1 MNKIY
6 SVVVIDGQ
14 GGKVGKALVE
24 GIKKNCPH
32 AEVTAVG
39 SNSIA
44 TSTMLKAGADFAA
57 TGENSVV
64 VASRSADIIIGPVG
78 MVIADAMIGE
88 ITPRMALAVAQSKA
102 KIILIP
108 FSRCDHTIVG
118 TAGLSLTDLIEE
130 AVREVSLFTE
140 PR

>member
-1 MNKIY
+1 MNKPY

-24 GIKKNCPH
+24 GIKESCPH
-32 AEVTAVG
+32 AVVTAIG
-39 SNSIA
+39 SNSLA
-44 TSTMLKAGADFAA
+44 TSTMLKAGADYAA
-57 TGENSVV
+57 TGENSVI
-64 VASRSADIIIGPVG
+64 VASRTADLIVGPIG

-88 ITPRMALAVAQSKA
+88 ITPKMALAVAQSRA

-118 TAGLSLTDLIEE
+118 TTGLSLNDLIDE
-130 AVREVSLFTE
+130 AVREIADFTE
-140 PR
+140 KD